1 MGTATMKYHIFG
13 LETWTRKVQEFTSRR
28 SAIRSYVFVH
38 NGNNVARDFPP
49 EKKDLRSHSIFR
61 IVYFGRVR
69 HTFRT
74 VKPVPFGSRDKG
86 FIRGLLYL

>member
-49 EKKDLRSHSIFR
+49 EKKICEAIQSFESFILGGCVIHSE
-61 IVYFGRVR
+61 
-69 HTFRT
+69 
-74 VKPVPFGSRDKG
+74 
-86 FIRGLLYL
+86 L